1 MATRGDDG
9 GSSIWRGVRH
19 LIFGEDSEPTLR
31 EEIEEAIDE
40 AEESEGSGPAG
51 DLGAAERQ
59 MLRNLLHFGDET
71 AGDICVTRGDIMAV
85 PSDISFD
92 DLVRAFVDAGHSRL
106 PVYSESLDQVIG
118 MVHIKD
124 VFLAKVE
131 PERDRSL
138 QALMREPLFVPES
151 MGAIELLARM
161 RAERIHLAI
170 VVDEFGGTE
179 GLVTIEDVVEE
190 IVGDIEDEHDDAEA
204 AMLTL
209 LDDGVWEA
217 DARVELEELAQTVDR
232 RLSSD
237 EDEVDT
243 LGGLVFLLAGHI
255 PAKGE
260 CVTHPS
266 GWKLEAVDSDP
277 RRIIRV
283 RLHAPEGETQPDSF
297 LANRFSGFA
306 IALNSS
312 ALPAGSRKNIVACS
326 PGWPSNRTVGGI
338 TKSTP
343 APSSRPASVLHWSIG
358 STIPK
363 CGTGT
368 SSPSTGLVA
377 RTRAAS
383 GAR

>member
-1 MATRGDDG
+1 M
-9 GSSIWRGVRH
+9 RH

-40 AEESEGSGPAG
+40 AEGSGPIAG
-51 DLGAAERQ
+51 DLTPPERQ
-59 MLRNLLHFGDET
+59 MLRNLLHFGEQT

-85 PSDISFD
+85 GSDISFD
-92 DLVRAFVDAGHSRL
+92 DLVKAFADAGHSRL
-106 PVYSESLDQVIG
+106 PVYGESLDEVIG

-124 VFLAKVE
+124 VFMASVD
-131 PERDRSL
+131 PSRDRSL
-138 QALMREPLFVPES
+138 SALMREPLFVPES
-151 MGAIELLARM
+151 MGVIELLARM
-161 RAERIHLAI
+161 RTERVHLAI

-190 IVGDIEDEHDDAEA
+190 IVGEIEDEHDDAEA
-204 AMLTL
+204 AMLTM
-209 LDDGVWEA
+209 LDDGLWEA
-217 DARVELEELAQTVDR
+217 DARLELEELARTVDR

-283 RLHAPEGETQPDSF
+283 RLHAPEAQ
-297 LANRFSGFA
+297 
-306 IALNSS
+306 
-312 ALPAGSRKNIVACS
+312 
-326 PGWPSNRTVGGI
+326 TVEQD
-338 TKSTP
+338 
-343 APSSRPASVLHWSIG
+343 
-358 STIPK
+358 
-363 CGTGT
+363 
-368 SSPSTGLVA
+368 
-377 RTRAAS
+377 
-383 GAR
+383 